1 VCRKIPTLATAD
13 SVSKVRL
20 RTEITHSIAI
30 INIERVF
37 LMANHVVM
45 TRTDDTVFAKA
56 KDAIAGSDIDLQL
69 APWDDNTLELVQ
81 STPFD
86 VVVIGFPGPITAL
99 RRFVQCIRSPG
110 SACQRSGV
118 VLLSEPRHIEAAQTF
133 VGIGVGINRALTLS
147 EMNHRL
153 VDTIYELSSVAPRAT
168 LRAPTRVVLH
178 LETRPLRTFC
188 QTENVSETGMLL
200 RGFGHYPP
208 GTTIDFEINIPG
220 QSEPIRGRATI
231 ARTTTLA
238 SERMEG
244 VGARFDQ
251 FRNGDRSRLTD
262 CLNDLLH

>member
-1 VCRKIPTLATAD
+1 M
-13 SVSKVRL
+13 S
-20 RTEITHSIAI
+20 
-30 INIERVF
+30 NQ
-37 LMANHVVM
+37 VVM
-45 TRTDDTVFAKA
+45 TRMDEATFAKA
-56 KDAIAGSDIDLQL
+56 KDAIAGGDIDLQL
-69 APWDDNTLELVQ
+69 APWSDNTLELVQ
-81 STPFD
+81 TTPFD
-86 VVVIGFPGPITAL
+86 VIVIGFPGPITSL

-133 VGIGVGINRALTLS
+133 VGIGVGINRAITTN
-147 EMNHRL
+147 EIDNRF
-153 VDTIYELSSVAPRAT
+153 VKTINELSSVAPRAT

-178 LETRPLRTFC
+178 LDTRPLRTFC

-200 RGFGHYPP
+200 RGFGHYPA

-231 ARTTTLA
+231 ARTTTVS

-251 FRNGDRSRLTD
+251 FRNGDEARLTD
-262 CLNDLLH
+262 YLNDLMH